1 MLYRP
6 EIDGLRAIAVLSVI
20 FFHTG
25 FQLFPGGFV
34 GVDIFFVISG
44 YLITTL
50 VMKKLEVGQFSIIEF
65 YERRARRILPA
76 LFLVMAVCVPFAW
89 LWMMP
94 TDAREFYYSVIAVLG
109 FVSNVFF
116 LQTST
121 YFGSGAEL
129 KPLLHTWSLAIEE
142 QFYALFPI
150 FLILAW
156 RLGRKKIVAL
166 LAIGVFL
173 SLALAHV
180 VVSSKP
186 NAAFFLLPTRGWELA
201 IGALLAFYISDEQR
215 EHFPV
220 IPFQIVSLTGFGLI
234 LYGVF
239 GLDKDAPFPSLF
251 TLVPT
256 VGACLIIWCAMPG
269 TLIGRLLGSRVCVG
283 IGLVSYSAYL
293 WHQPL
298 LAFAHHRMLEK
309 PDAGACTVLVALSF
323 GLAYLTWRYVETP
336 FRDKTVVPRQWIWRF
351 SLATTGVLAALAV
364 TLQLSVPDNQTELRA
379 ATEQLYRVSTCMFET
394 QQTYEVLLQYHCGEV
409 SAVSNVSGED
419 PWRTAPTF
427 VLYGDSVAAHL
438 YPGLIAM
445 MGEKSILQLTGGQC
459 WAIRNPNDKRCADFY
474 DWFVDKYIP
483 SSQADG
489 IIVSNH
495 WLLIYARL
503 GQEKFRAGVAE
514 LFEKLK
520 GHRVVVYSQPVK
532 LSKDVLRYLYKHE
545 QFLMEVPP
553 FLELEGRSL
562 QDVNATLADVATEF
576 GVEFI
581 DISQLF
587 CEQTKCLVV
596 KEGELYFWDSLHL
609 TLAGSKLVA
618 RATKTLLTRQEG
630 SELTSRVQ
638 DGYNQGT
645 RRSPPASLVRNMDG
659 TLIYWSGEAADLYGW
674 GAQFALGIRSHDL
687 FKTVFPTS
695 LELIEKELFANG
707 SWEGQLVHERRDGS
721 KVVVFSRWELEKA
734 PYPLGKPSTVLE
746 TNRRIETPRSQSF
759 KEEPLSRLPHSQEG
773 LIHSVSQSPGSPN
786 VGESAGL
793 PVKAP
798 IILAVA

>member
-20 FFHTG
+20 FFHAG

-50 VMKKLEVGQFSIIEF
+50 VMRELEAGQFSIVKF

-76 LFLVMAVCVPFAW
+76 LFLVMAVCLPFAW

-94 TDAREFYYSVIAVLG
+94 TDAREFFYSVIAVLG
-109 FVSNVFF
+109 FMSNVFF
-116 LQTST
+116 LQKST
-121 YFGSGAEL
+121 YFGAGAEL

-150 FLILAW
+150 FLMLAW

-166 LAIGVFL
+166 LAIGVLL
-173 SLALAHV
+173 SLALAHL

-201 IGALLAFYISDEQR
+201 IGALIAFYVNDEQR
-215 EHFPV
+215 NHFPMM
-220 IPFQIVSLTGFGLI
+220 PFQILSLTGFGLI

-239 GLDKDAPFPSLF
+239 GLDKDTPFPSLF

-256 VGACLIIWCAMPG
+256 VGAGLIIWCAMPG

-309 PDAGACTVLVALSF
+309 PDAVAFTSLVALSF

-336 FRDKTVVPRQWIWRF
+336 FRDKTVVPKRWIWGF
-351 SLATTGVLAALAV
+351 SLATTGVLAAVAV
-364 TLQLSVPDNQTELRA
+364 MLQPSVSGSEMEISLNTQK
-379 ATEQLYRVSTCMFET
+379 LYRRDTCMFEKY
-394 QQTYEVLLQYHCGEV
+394 QTYEVLLQYRCGEV
-409 SAVSNVSGED
+409 SAVSDSPGED
-419 PWRTAPTF
+419 RSRTAPTF

-438 YPGLIAM
+438 YPGLIATL
-445 MGEKSILQLTGGQC
+445 GEKSILQLTGGEC

-474 DWFVDKYIP
+474 DWFVDKYVP

-495 WLLIYARL
+495 WLLSYTKL
-503 GQEKFRAGVAE
+503 GEQEFRAGVAE
-514 LFEKLK
+514 LFERLK

-532 LSKDVLRYLYKHE
+532 LSDDVLRYMYKREH
-545 QFLMEVPP
+545 FLLEVPSSLT
-553 FLELEGRSL
+553 LEAQSL
-562 QDVNATLADVATEF
+562 QDVNSTLADVAAEF
-576 GVEFI
+576 GFEFI

-587 CEQTKCLVV
+587 CAQTKCVV
-596 KEGELYFWDSLHL
+596 AKDGDLYFWDTLHL
-609 TLAGSKLVA
+609 TLTGSKLVA
-618 RATKTLLTRQEG
+618 NTTKTLLTR
-630 SELTSRVQ
+630 RVE
-638 DGYNQGT
+638 DNPT
-645 RRSPPASLVRNMDG
+645 RRVEESQIQSTHLSPSASLVRNLDG
-659 TLIYWSGEAADLYGW
+659 TVLYWSGGAADLYGW
-674 GAQFALGIRSHDL
+674 EAQHALGVRSHDL
-687 FKTVFPTS
+687 FKTVFPAS
-695 LELIEKELFANG
+695 LELIEKALLATG
-707 SWEGQLVHERRDGS
+707 IWEGKLIHERRDGS

-746 TNRRIETPRSQSF
+746 TNRRVEIPRSRSV
-759 KEEPLSRLPHSQEG
+759 KEEQLSRLPQSQEG
-773 LIHSVSQSPGSPN
+773 LIHSAFQSPGSPN
-786 VGESAGL
+786 AGDSTGL
-793 PVKAP
+793 RSK
-798 IILAVA
+798 LRLS